1 MTTESHHQSD
11 HSYRELRLSSG
22 KTLCFVEYGNPGG
35 EPVLLLHGSPGS
47 ARYWSGFPDFLRS
60 ERWRFIAVDRP
71 GYGFSDFW
79 RTGYAGLATA
89 LQELAEHLSLERFS
103 VLGVSAGGGY
113 ALGAGAVLG
122 AMIERVIVVSSTAP
136 FDPDLLAKVNRT
148 NRTVYWIAR
157 KLTFLNRLNAWL
169 IARLCR
175 NRMERLL
182 DRSKNKLSEPDQRD
196 LERAHV
202 RAVLIAAGRD
212 AYPTG
217 SGKGL
222 AQDIRN
228 QIKPWDFDLGGISAE
243 THVWTGD
250 DDRSTPAEMAYRL
263 NALVRGSHLH
273 VVPNAGHLWH
283 ISNLATILS
292 ESQSSSP

>member
-1 MTTESHHQSD
+1 MTTESRRHSD
-11 HSYRELRLSSG
+11 YPYRDLRLSSG
-22 KTLCFVEYGNPGG
+22 KTLWFVEYGNPGG
-35 EPVLLLHGSPGS
+35 EPVFLIHGSPGS
-47 ARYWSGFPDFLRS
+47 ARYWFGFPDFLQS

-71 GYGFSDFW
+71 GYGFSEFW
-79 RTGYAGLATA
+79 QTGYAGLAPA
-89 LQELAEHLSLERFS
+89 LQELARHLSLERFS

-113 ALGAGAVLG
+113 ALGAGAMLG
-122 AMIERVIVVSSTAP
+122 TMIDRVIAVSSTAP
-136 FDPDLLAKVNRT
+136 FDAGLLAKVNRT

-157 KLTFLNRLNAWL
+157 NLPFLNRLNAWL

-182 DRSKNKLSEPDQRD
+182 DRSRKKLSLPDQRD
-196 LERAHV
+196 LERPHV

-212 AYPTG
+212 AYPAG

-228 QIKPWDFDLGGISAE
+228 QVKPWDFDLGDITVE
-243 THVWTGD
+243 TRVWTGD
-250 DDRSTPAEMAYRL
+250 DDRSTPKEMARRL
-263 NALVRGSHLH
+263 NALVKGSHLH

-283 ISNLATILS
+283 ISNLSEILEIS
-292 ESQSSSP
+292 HSDA